1 MTGQVIRVNENY
13 KNFLEAKIFVEEK
26 DGGCNYA
33 NDLRRKY
40 PEYTGLLNF
49 TDIYRRIVNYRV
61 KKYGTSR
68 IGYSSW
74 DDVSALEKK
83 RFLTNKKNKQKRWK
97 KR

>member
-1 MTGQVIRVNENY
+1 MNDNY
-13 KNFLEAKIFVEEK
+13 KNFLEAKIYLENR
-26 DGGCNYA
+26 DGTINYA

-40 PEYTGLLNF
+40 PEYVGLLNF
-49 TDIYRRIVNYRV
+49 ADIYRRIVNYRV

-74 DDVSALEKK
+74 DDVSSIEKR
-83 RFLTNKKNKQKRWK
+83 RFLTNKKNNQKRWM